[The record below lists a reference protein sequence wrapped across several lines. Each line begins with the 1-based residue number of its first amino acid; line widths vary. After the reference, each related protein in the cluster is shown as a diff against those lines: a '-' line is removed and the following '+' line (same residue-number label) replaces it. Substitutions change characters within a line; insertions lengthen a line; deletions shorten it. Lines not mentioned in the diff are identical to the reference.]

1 MLIASCSAKDN
12 VLGDYRGGRTLQAL
26 KDFAHKLVRSV
37 LRPTVP
43 RRPAAL
49 TDRSNPGCARFRE
62 PSPVLQTLTPA
73 IVELMRQ
80 NAPVA
85 FIFFDESDS
94 RRTVRGG
101 QGRKH
106 GRGAQARGRV
116 GNKHV
121 WREQARE
128 RAGGN
133 KPEDGR

>member
-1 MLIASCSAKDN
+1 MLIASRSAKDG

-49 TDRSNPGCARFRE
+49 TESKSGCALFRD

-101 QGRKH
+101 QGHKH

-121 WREQARE
+121 RREQARK